1 MVTVRGEQQ
10 QERIAQVMA
19 LAEQNEPDS
28 GKSAYDGF
36 STFIQLFFED
46 ATQDETESYDSHTLF
61 QMALSFWRFS
71 TKRKPGQALLRVFN
85 PTQDDDHWRSSNT
98 ILQLVCDDMPFLV
111 DSLLGELSEQD
122 LNLHV
127 VLHPVVQVVRDNQGK
142 RTSLARTE
150 IEPPPSTIRES
161 MIQVEFDH
169 HSEEKVIDIIRSRI
183 ETVIHHVTVVVAD
196 FDSMIT
202 RMSDAVQGLQDTPP
216 AISPEELDESIAF
229 LYWLRDNHFAF
240 LGSRIYRF
248 EGEIEGG
255 DLVALPDSGLGIL
268 RDPKTRV
275 LRRGKKLVNLTA
287 EVREFL
293 MLPAPIIITKA
304 NVRSDVHRRVH
315 MDYIGIKLFDAR
327 GKLTGECRFVG
338 LFTADAYNRSTE
350 GIPLLS
356 RKVKKILHRS
366 GFSPDSYNHKTLKNI
381 LEIYP
386 RDELFQVTEDE
397 ILRTAMGILDLGERP
412 RTRVFIRNDRYDRYV
427 SALVYVPRDRY
438 DSQTR
443 ERIADILTKAYKG
456 RLSAYYPYFNDSRL
470 ARVHFII
477 GLDPDDTRVTPDPD
491 DLERAIIEVTRNWSD
506 DLKTALVKQYGEEQ
520 SRPLFA
526 RYGASFAASYQE
538 HNSAQEAL
546 RDIEIL
552 EPLSAPPAISVQCYR
567 RKHDTQQTIRFKL
580 YRAHEPVPLSHVL
593 PILEK
598 MGFEVFDEAAH
609 AVERGDAKFWIH
621 DFVMSQTKAQ
631 SLDLESTGKDIEDTF
646 TAIWHGDA
654 ENDRFN
660 RLSAEQG
667 LGWRYVSLL
676 RAFAHYRQQTGKGL
690 SVLYMQDTL
699 ANHPVITRLMVD
711 LFNVKFDPD
720 LELKTKVRA
729 QQAEEIHSRILE
741 VLDEVESL
749 AEDSILR
756 QILNLINSLR
766 RTNFF
771 QKNASGGHKLYISLK
786 ISSRDIDDLP
796 LPCPLTEIF
805 VYSPRFEGIHLRW
818 GLVARGGLRWSDRR
832 EDFRTEILGL
842 AKAQQVKNAVI
853 VPVGAKGGFVPK
865 HLPAGG
871 SREEIQ
877 TEGIICYRMFI
888 SGLLDLA
895 DNIIDGAII
904 KPTNSIIYDG
914 DDPYLV
920 VAADKGTATFS
931 DTANEISQFYG
942 FWLGDAFAS
951 GGSQGYDHKKMG
963 ITARGGWEAVKRH
976 FRELSTDIQTQPFT
990 AVGVGDMSGDV
1001 FGNGMLLSQHTRLI
1015 AAFDHRD
1022 IFLDPDPDPATTHAE
1037 RSRIFDLPRSSWADY
1052 DKGLISQGGG
1062 IFSRSLKFISLTP
1075 EIKTALDITDDQL
1088 SPNELIQAILKAP
1101 ADLLWF
1107 GGIGTYIKASHQ
1119 RNAEVGDKANDA
1131 IRLNGADIRAK
1142 VIGEGANL
1150 GLTQSGRIEFARSGG
1165 LINTDAIDNAAG
1177 VDCSDHE
1184 VNIKI
1189 LLGAVVNDGL
1199 LSEEE
1204 RNELLQEMTDN
1215 VSELVLRNNYTQ
1227 TLALSL
1233 ATASAVEG
1241 LDSHRRSM
1249 QALERQDLLNREV
1262 EHLPNDEQ
1270 LEELALAGEG
1280 LTSPELAVLM
1290 AYSKITLF
1298 DAIVNSTIPDGD
1310 DLAEDLKEYFPDKI
1324 QEKFVSYINSHQLR
1338 REIIATILA
1347 SRVVNDGGITFINHT
1362 AEDTGA
1368 SQALIVEGF
1377 IATEG
1382 AYRLPD
1388 IRQRINNLDNK
1399 IPAQVQAELHAELIS
1414 LLQRQVLWFLRYGLT
1429 SSDDQGPSLTD
1440 TVKRYALGLSQIKSC
1455 LGECLSPYVAEQIE
1469 QKITAYKAQGI
1480 DSDLARDVALL
1491 EPLSAACD
1499 IVDVTSEADHDISS
1513 VTWVYFALGERLG
1526 LDQLREQAHTLRLSE
1541 HWERLAVRRI
1551 IDDLYH
1557 QQRILTDAVMSCAD
1571 DDKLQQVL
1579 DLWMFEHQAVVE
1591 RTSVLLAEMAVGGAL
1606 TVAKLS
1612 LANSQVREL
1621 AALVTLKKNAA

>member
-10 QERIAQVMA
+10 KERIAEIMA
-19 LAEQNEPDS
+19 LAEQDEPETS
-28 GKSAYDGF
+28 KSVYAGF
-36 STFIQLFFED
+36 ASFIQLFFED
-46 ATQDETESYDSHTLF
+46 ATHDELESYDSHTLF

-71 TKRKPGQALLRVFN
+71 TTRKPGKILLKVFN
-85 PTQDDDHWRSSNT
+85 PIAEEDHWQSPNT

-111 DSLLGELSEQD
+111 DSLLGELNEQN

-127 VLHPVVQVVRDNQGK
+127 VLHPVAQVERDNEGH
-142 RTSLARTE
+142 RTSLNRTD
-150 IEPPPSTIRES
+150 IEPPSSTVRES

-169 HSEEKVIDIIRSRI
+169 HSDSKIIDFIRNRI
-183 ETVIHHVTVVVAD
+183 ETVIQHVTIVVTD
-196 FDSMIT
+196 FDAMLE
-202 RMSDAVQGLQDTPP
+202 RMNEAVHGLQDTPP
-216 AISPEELDESIAF
+216 AISPEELEESIAF

-240 LGSRIYRF
+240 LGSRIYQF
-248 EGEIEGG
+248 DGEIEGG
-255 DLVALPDSGLGIL
+255 DLVALPDSGLGML
-268 RDPKTRV
+268 RDPNTRV
-275 LRRGKKLVNLTA
+275 LRRGSELVNLTA

-304 NVRSDVHRRVH
+304 NVRSDVHRRVY
-315 MDYIGIKLFDAR
+315 MDYIGIKLFDTM

-338 LFTADAYNRSTE
+338 LFTADAYNRSTA

-356 RKVKKILHRS
+356 RKVNKILHRS
-366 GFSPDSYNHKTLKNI
+366 GFAVDSYNYKALQNI
-381 LEIYP
+381 LEIFP
-386 RDELFQVTEDE
+386 RDELFQVNEDE
-397 ILRTAMGILDLGERP
+397 ILRTSLGILDLGERP
-412 RTRVFIRNDRYDRYV
+412 RTRIFIRHDRYDRYV
-427 SALVYVPRDRY
+427 SALAYVPRERY

-443 ERIADILTKAYKG
+443 ERISDILVKAYNG
-456 RLSAYYPYFNDSRL
+456 RLSAYYPYFNDTRL

-477 GLDPDDTRVTPDPD
+477 GLDPDDSRVLPDHAE
-491 DLERAIIEVTRNWSD
+491 LERAIIEVTRNWSD
-506 DLKTALVKQYGEEQ
+506 DLKSSLVSQYGEEK

-526 RYGASFAASYQE
+526 RYGSSFPASYQE
-538 HNSAQEAL
+538 NNSAGEAL
-546 RDIEIL
+546 FDIERL
-552 EPLSAPPAISVQCYR
+552 EPLGAPPAIAVRCYR
-567 RKHDTQQTIRFKL
+567 RAHDENQSVRFKL

-598 MGFEVFDEAAH
+598 MGFEVIDEAAH
-609 AVERGDAKFWIH
+609 AVEREDATFWIH
-621 DFVMSQTKAQ
+621 DFVMSQAKG
-631 SLDLESTGKDIEDTF
+631 LELNLESVGTNIEDTF
-646 TAIWHGDA
+646 MAVWHGDA

-667 LGWRYVSLL
+667 LHWRHVSLL

-699 ANHPVITRLMVD
+699 ANHPIIARLLVD
-711 LFNVKFDPD
+711 LFIIRFDP
-720 LELKTKVRA
+720 ELKLSLEDRERE
-729 QQAEEIHSRILE
+729 QEEIRSKILAS
-741 VLDEVESL
+741 LDKVQSL
-749 AEDSILR
+749 GEDSILR
-756 QILNLINSLR
+756 QFLNLIEALW

-771 QKNASGGHKLYISLK
+771 QKDASGAPKLYISLK

-805 VYSPRFEGIHLRW
+805 VYSPRFEGVHLRW

-865 HLPAGG
+865 HLPEGG

-877 TEGIICYRMFI
+877 TEGIICYRMFV

-895 DNIIDGAII
+895 DNIVSGEIV
-904 KPTNSIIYDG
+904 KPQQSVLHDG

-931 DTANEISQFYG
+931 DIANEVSQHYG

-963 ITARGGWEAVKRH
+963 ITARGAWEAVKRH
-976 FRELSTDIQTQPFT
+976 FRELGRDIQTEPFT
-990 AVGVGDMSGDV
+990 TVGVGDMSGDV
-1001 FGNGMLLSQHTRLI
+1001 FGNGMLLSRQTRVI

-1022 IFLDPDPDPATTHAE
+1022 IFIDPDPEPEPTHAE
-1037 RSRIFDLPRSSWADY
+1037 RTRIFALPRSSWADY
-1052 DKGLISQGGG
+1052 NQDLISQGGG
-1062 IFSRSLKFISLTP
+1062 VFSRSLKSISLTP
-1075 EIKTALDITDDQL
+1075 EIKNALDITAERL
-1088 SPNELIQAILKAP
+1088 TPNELIQAILKAP
-1101 ADLLWF
+1101 VDLLWF
-1107 GGIGTYIKASHQ
+1107 GGIGTYLKAGEQ
-1119 RNAEVGDKANDA
+1119 RNAEVGDKANDV
-1131 IRLNGADIRAK
+1131 IRLNASDLRVK

-1150 GLTQSGRIEFARSGG
+1150 GVTQAGRIEFARSGG
-1165 LINTDAIDNAAG
+1165 RVNTDAIDNAAG

-1189 LLGAVVNDGL
+1189 LLGAAISDGL

-1204 RNELLQEMTDN
+1204 RNVLLEEMTDN
-1215 VSELVLRNNYTQ
+1215 VASLVLQNNYSQ
-1227 TLALSL
+1227 TLALNLS
-1233 ATASAVEG
+1233 TASAADD
-1241 LDSHRRSM
+1241 LDSHRRFM
-1249 QALERQDLLNREV
+1249 QALERQDRLNREV
-1262 EHLPNDEQ
+1262 EQLPKDEQ

-1298 DAIVNSTIPDGD
+1298 DTIVESTIPDGD
-1310 DLAEDLKEYFPDKI
+1310 DLLEDLKDYFPEKI
-1324 QEKFVSYINSHQLR
+1324 QDRFVPCITSHQLR

-1347 SRVVNDGGITFINHT
+1347 SRVVNDGGITFVNHA

-1368 SQALIVEGF
+1368 EHALIVKGF

-1382 AYRLPD
+1382 SYGLPD
-1388 IRQRINNLDNK
+1388 IRRRINALDNK
-1399 IPAQVQAELHAELIS
+1399 IPALVQAKLHTELIS
-1414 LLQRQVLWFLRYGLT
+1414 LLHRQVLWFLRYNLSNHDPAG
-1429 SSDDQGPSLTD
+1429 SSLGK
-1440 TVKRYALGLSQIKSC
+1440 TVKRYASGLANIKSC

-1469 QKITAYKAQGI
+1469 QRITAYKAEGI
-1480 DSDLARDVALL
+1480 DPDLARDVALL

-1499 IVDVTSEADHDISS
+1499 IVDVAREADHELTS

-1557 QQRILTDAVMSCAD
+1557 QQRSLTAAVMAGTANGD
-1571 DDKLQQVL
+1571 VRQAL
-1579 DLWMFEHQAVVE
+1579 DLWMSEHQAVVE

-1612 LANSQVREL
+1612 LASSQVREL
-1621 AALVTLKKNAA
+1621 AALVALKRPAA